1 MTEVMETVVEQT
13 GEAADTETAPEGVE
27 TTSEGTQPAEQTNE
41 AGEVA
46 EGVQEEPSD
55 TASGDDADGGVI
67 FTPVYN
73 GAVTPIKASDTDRVT
88 ALLQKG
94 MKFENMA
101 DDLEKL
107 HQLTAAYGAK
117 TTTEMLDRMLEVR
130 ENAVKEEYIR
140 KYGNEAGV
148 KLYEV
153 EKAQKAATRGTFKDA
168 DEAADKAS
176 RRAVNER
183 LATELVELQT
193 DHPDIGSIQDLP
205 KTVIDA
211 AFQKGIPLL
220 DAYNR
225 HLLREQKRTAAAA
238 QKQASNQKAATGS
251 LADSGGDVSDPVTE
265 AMMRGIW
272 KGQ

>member
-1 MTEVMETVVEQT
+1 MAEVTMETAVEQT
-13 GEAADTETAPEGVE
+13 NEAADTNTVSEDIDTTAEV
-27 TTSEGTQPAEQTNE
+27 TQPAEQTNE
-41 AGEVA
+41 AGEVT
-46 EGVQEEPSD
+46 EDVQEEAAG
-55 TASGDDADGGVI
+55 TASGDDVGDGLV

-94 MKFENMA
+94 MKFERMA

-130 ENAVKEEYIR
+130 ENAVKDEYVR
-140 KYGNEAGV
+140 KYGKEAGE

-153 EKAQKAATRGTFKDA
+153 EKAQNAAKRGTFKEA
-168 DEAADKAS
+168 DEAADNAS
-176 RRAVNER
+176 RTAINER
-183 LATELVELQT
+183 LATELVELQA
-193 DHPDIGSIQDLP
+193 DHPDVVSIKDLP
-205 KTVIDA
+205 QGVVDTA
-211 AFQKGIPLL
+211 LQKGIPLL

-225 HLLREQKRTAAAA
+225 HVLKEQKRTASAA

-251 LADSGGDVSDPVTE
+251 LSDSGGEASDPVTD
-265 AMMRGIW
+265 AMLRGVW
-272 KGQ
+272 KE

>member
-1 MTEVMETVVEQT
+1 MKDWLDPTVEQT
-13 GEAADTETAPEGVE
+13 GEAVGYNTVSEDIDTTAEV
-27 TTSEGTQPAEQTNE
+27 TKPAEQTNE

-46 EGVQEEPSD
+46 EGAQEEAAD
-55 TASGDDADGGVI
+55 AASGEDVDDGLI

-117 TTTEMLDRMLEVR
+117 TTSEMLDLMLEVR

-140 KYGNEAGV
+140 KYGKEAGE

-153 EKAQKAATRGTFKDA
+153 EKTQNAAKRGTFKDA

-176 RRAVNER
+176 RTAINER
-183 LATELVELQT
+183 LATELVELQA
-193 DHPDIGSIQDLP
+193 DHPDVHI
-205 KTVIDA
+205 
-211 AFQKGIPLL
+211 
-220 DAYNR
+220 Y
-225 HLLREQKRTAAAA
+225 TAALDECLNDHAYIVP
-238 QKQASNQKAATGS
+238 G
-251 LADSGGDVSDPVTE
+251 LGDAGDRLFGT
-265 AMMRGIW
+265 
-272 KGQ
+272 K

>member
-1 MTEVMETVVEQT
+1 MTEQMETVVEQT
-13 GEAADTETAPEGVE
+13 NEAADTNTVSEDID
-27 TTSEGTQPAEQTNE
+27 TTTEVTQSAEQTNE

-46 EGVQEEPSD
+46 QDVQEEAAE
-55 TASGDDADGGVI
+55 TASGDDVNDGLI

-117 TTTEMLDRMLEVR
+117 TTSEMLDRILEER
-130 ENAVKEEYIR
+130 ENTVKEEYIR
-140 KYGNEAGV
+140 KYGKEAGE

-153 EKAQKAATRGTFKDA
+153 EKTQNAAKRGTFKEA

-176 RRAVNER
+176 RTAINER
-183 LATELVELQT
+183 LATEFAELQA
-193 DHPDIGSIQDLP
+193 DHPDVASIKDLP
-205 KTVIDA
+205 KSVVDTA
-211 AFQKGIPLL
+211 LRKGIPLL

-225 HLLREQKRTAAAA
+225 HVLKEQQRAASAV
-238 QKQASNQKAATGS
+238 QKQVSNQKASVGS
-251 LADSGGDVSDPVTE
+251 LSDSGGEVSDPVTE
-265 AMMRGIW
+265 AMLRGVW
-272 KGQ
+272 GH